1 MRLTSCSCDGIAG
14 VLGAPAGVS
23 GAGVSGTAI
32 LLAEASLA
40 MRSSCNRM
48 RNLSWQASEWVRHA
62 LGNTV
67 TTLTPNRF
75 TILNCTFQSHIRF
88 TFANGWRRGLAFE
101 RQGFSLGN
109 GWQFDWEGWNR
120 FNLATDASYR
130 GKINFPSDGSTNS
143 VVYTWKG
150 RPNPFD
156 FERGF
161 S

>member
-40 MRSSCNRM
+40 MRCSCNRM

-75 TILNCTFQSHIRF
+75 AILNCTFQSHIRF
-88 TFANGWRRGLAFE
+88 TLRTAGGGAWPSKGKASRSAMD
-101 RQGFSLGN
+101 GN
-109 GWQFDWEGWNR
+109 LTEGWSR

-130 GKINFPSDGSTNS
+130 GKIKFPSDGSTNS